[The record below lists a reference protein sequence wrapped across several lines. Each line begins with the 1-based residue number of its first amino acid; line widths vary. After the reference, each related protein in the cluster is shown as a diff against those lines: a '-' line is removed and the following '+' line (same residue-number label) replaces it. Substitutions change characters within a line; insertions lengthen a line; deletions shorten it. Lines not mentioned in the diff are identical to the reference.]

1 MGPVAD
7 VIKLQGG
14 ATAYFPEKEKVLI
27 LHFVGDGV
35 DAISFFKLPSL
46 AVQFYLLYGNLR
58 VLEKK
63 RKICQCRTEAM
74 KKGEG
79 VKNMV
84 EPYWKWD
91 QQKTCSKFANIQ
103 FKNFF

>member
-1 MGPVAD
+1 MSVEIWSTLPPELRLSRKFGGLGPVAD

-63 RKICQCRTEAM
+63 EDLSVSDGGFE
-74 KKGEG
+74 KGG
-79 VKNMV
+79 GG
-84 EPYWKWD
+84 
-91 QQKTCSKFANIQ
+91 
-103 FKNFF
+103 

>member
-1 MGPVAD
+1 MFGVAD
-7 VIKLQGG
+7 VIKFQGG

-63 RKICQCRTEAM
+63 EDLSM
-74 KKGEG
+74 SDGGFEKGG
-79 VKNMV
+79 GG
-84 EPYWKWD
+84 
-91 QQKTCSKFANIQ
+91 
-103 FKNFF
+103 